1 MKILY
6 WVKDNVGVVV
16 VAVLCFWLGGICKKS
31 PRPTTGT
38 TIIYHQDSLILNN
51 IVKEL
56 EAVKKE
62 LVWYKKPFV
71 RRPKPETVRIWTVE
85 GGETLSTNFWNLYYL
100 STEGNKV
107 EVRTTNLNKIALM
120 EFPRHGECFRL
131 VASSTTVPYVEFWNP
146 IHLNLYPFVFYD
158 FRRINIGVGA
168 NLHWNRFNL
177 YSEISQKDIRM
188 GAKYYLWRK

>member
-56 EAVKKE
+56 EAVKE